1 MLIADVPGVSR
12 DRLTISVKENK
23 LYIEGKRKRKVVSSE
38 DSFLIQN
45 RRNGVFKRLVN
56 LPLDSDPQSMTA
68 KLEDGLLVLTIP
80 RVKKV
85 NGLKY
90 ITIASVVCCT
100 KQSSPAS
107 LPIRVIASLCR
118 RETAARYT
126 PSTASPS
133 CVCTHHPLAAGPQWR
148 CTLLAY
154 QRELLKR
161 PL

>member
-12 DRLTISVKENK
+12 DRLTVSVKENK

-38 DSFLIQN
+38 DSYLIAN

-90 ITIASVVCCT
+90 VTIASPVFT
-100 KQSSPAS
+100 KH
-107 LPIRVIASLCR
+107 VK
-118 RETAARYT
+118 T
-126 PSTASPS
+126 P
-133 CVCTHHPLAAGPQWR
+133 
-148 CTLLAY
+148 
-154 QRELLKR
+154 
-161 PL
+161 

>member
-23 LYIEGKRKRKVVSSE
+23 LYIEGKRKRKLVSNE
-38 DSFLIQN
+38 DAYLIQN
-45 RRNGVFKRLVN
+45 RRNGAFKRLVN

-90 ITIASVVCCT
+90 ITIASIVC
-100 KQSSPAS
+100 
-107 LPIRVIASLCR
+107 
-118 RETAARYT
+118 
-126 PSTASPS
+126 
-133 CVCTHHPLAAGPQWR
+133 
-148 CTLLAY
+148 
-154 QRELLKR
+154 
-161 PL
+161 